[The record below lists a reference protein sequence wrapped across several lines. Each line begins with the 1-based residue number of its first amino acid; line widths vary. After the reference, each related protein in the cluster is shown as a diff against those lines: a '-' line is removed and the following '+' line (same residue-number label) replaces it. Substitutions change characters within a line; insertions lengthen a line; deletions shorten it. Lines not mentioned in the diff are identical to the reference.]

1 MFSTA
6 WRDFT
11 NDPHTKLVSLTSQQL
26 DAAAADLMLNSTAAW
41 NATYDDSTR
50 ARGVQ
55 APLSMWPAFTAFV
68 REHHFDAASAVPWDP
83 LSIELERLSLG
94 GDANDE

>member
-1 MFSTA
+1 MSLST
-6 WRDFT
+6 
-11 NDPHTKLVSLTSQQL
+11 QQL

-55 APLSMWPAFTAFV
+55 ASLAMWPAFAAFV
-68 REHHFDAASAVPWDP
+68 HEQHLDAQSATAWDP
-83 LSIELERLSLG
+83 LTIELERLSLG
-94 GDANDE
+94 GAADAEAPSAE